1 VTGVTRPPILTW
13 IDAAADDSI
22 MRRKLGEDDP
32 VNRLQ
37 EEARWSSFTN
47 SWSRQVSGG
56 APRWVRWFI
65 IIVVGLILFIPGLI
79 GLIGLVTRHESP
91 TQQLPRDCPRLESGT
106 IPGCIQLPLPKG
118 P

>member
-1 VTGVTRPPILTW
+1 MSRNP
-13 IDAAADDSI
+13 
-22 MRRKLGEDDP
+22 GEEDP
-32 VNRLQ
+32 VTRLQ

-65 IIVVGLILFIPGLI
+65 IVVVVLILFVPGLI
-79 GLIGLVTRHESP
+79 GLIGLITRHESS
-91 TQQLPRDCPRLESGT
+91 TQGPPRNFPRLESGQT
-106 IPGCIQLPLPKG
+106 TAASCIQLFPTG